1 MINTCHITIK
11 IMPADVKS
19 INMLILNLKKEIKI
33 LNSKLV
39 IMLVYQNIKTSLPK
53 ITLQIG
59 QKNSLWFRKL
69 KTLNNGNMKKWE
81 RKIWHH
87 HRGWEKEIFTL
98 WEAFF
103 RKHRHQL
110 LLKYFLHDV
119 FSFYQTL
126 LVQSN

>member
-1 MINTCHITIK
+1 MINTYHITIK

-59 QKNSLWFRKL
+59 QKNSL
-69 KTLNNGNMKKWE
+69 
-81 RKIWHH
+81 
-87 HRGWEKEIFTL
+87 
-98 WEAFF
+98 
-103 RKHRHQL
+103 
-110 LLKYFLHDV
+110 
-119 FSFYQTL
+119 
-126 LVQSN
+126 